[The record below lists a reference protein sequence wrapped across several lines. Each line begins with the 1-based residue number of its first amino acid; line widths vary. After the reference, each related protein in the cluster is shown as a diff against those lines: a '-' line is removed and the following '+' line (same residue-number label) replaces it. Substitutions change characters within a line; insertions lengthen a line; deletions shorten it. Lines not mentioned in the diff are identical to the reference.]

1 VRLAATVA
9 MAGAVTV
16 GATGAESAAS
26 AEPAPVTV
34 VEPAISSPASI
45 VRRGC
50 LWLPDTR
57 PRVRRWATRVVRL
70 TDLTCREARYVWRRH
85 PGWRDELPGN
95 VARAGGAV
103 KIANPAVVSRLNA
116 AHRTQATRYCKVWT
130 RQQYRAPIIPFGDQ
144 VLWTVHLEQ
153 TFGYDNTSQV
163 TWVGPVRVWTD
174 TTANGFRWHADGA
187 PWGNDW
193 WVPAWMR
200 LQHHSE
206 RFQKMT
212 SVAIPNIGNTHSVAH
227 VWNWKQWNGD
237 WSTSGDHTGLAGCRD
252 DD

>member
-1 VRLAATVA
+1 
-9 MAGAVTV
+9 
-16 GATGAESAAS
+16 
-26 AEPAPVTV
+26 
-34 VEPAISSPASI
+34 
-45 VRRGC
+45 
-50 LWLPDTR
+50 
-57 PRVRRWATRVVRL
+57 VRRWSTRVVRL
-70 TDLTCREARYVWRRH
+70 TDLTCREARYVWRHH

-95 VARAGGAV
+95 VVRAGGAV
-103 KIANPAVVSRLNA
+103 RIANPAVVARLNTA
-116 AHRTQATRYCKVWT
+116 NATLATQYCKVWT
-130 RQQYRAPIIPFGDQ
+130 RQQYRAPIIPFGNH
-144 VLWTVHLEQ
+144 VLWTAHLEQ
-153 TFGYDNTSQV
+153 TFGYDNASQV
-163 TWVGPVRVWTD
+163 TWVGPVRVWAD
-174 TTANGFRWHADGA
+174 TTANGFRWHPDGA

-227 VWNWKQWNGD
+227 LWNWKQWNGD